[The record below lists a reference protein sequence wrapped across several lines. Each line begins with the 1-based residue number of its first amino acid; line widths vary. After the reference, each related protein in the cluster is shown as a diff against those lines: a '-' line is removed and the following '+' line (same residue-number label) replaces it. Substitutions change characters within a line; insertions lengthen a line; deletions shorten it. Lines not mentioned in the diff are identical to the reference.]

1 MGKDMLELANISKYY
16 DDTEA
21 LACCNL
27 RVSAGETVV
36 LIGPSG
42 CGKSTLLRLIAGL
55 IQADSGSIVLA
66 GETLTPDN
74 ILLARQRMGYVIQE
88 GGLFPH
94 LSVRDNVTVM
104 ARHLR
109 RAPDWI
115 ANRIT
120 ELAQLVRLPLELMT
134 RFPAELSGGQRQR
147 VSLMRAL
154 MLDPELLLLDEP
166 LGALDPM
173 IRYELQ
179 QELKAIFRQLGK
191 SVVMITHDIAEAAYF
206 GHTLVLMRSGR
217 IVQRGSFKDLARS
230 PAEPFVE
237 RFITAQRNP
246 LEQLAEALK

>member
-1 MGKDMLELANISKYY
+1 MLVLSQVSKCYG
-16 DDTEA
+16 DAAA
-21 LACCNL
+21 LAPTDL
-27 RVSAGETVV
+27 EVPAGETLV

-55 IQADSGSIVLA
+55 IPADSGTVTFA
-66 GETLTPDN
+66 GTALTPDN
-74 ILLARQRMGYVIQE
+74 ILQARQRMGYVIQE

-94 LSVRDNVTVM
+94 LSVRDNVNLM
-104 ARHLR
+104 ANYLR
-109 RAPDWI
+109 RDPAWI
-115 ANRIT
+115 ESRIA
-120 ELAQLVRLPLELMT
+120 EMAQLVRLPQELMN

-179 QELKAIFRQLGK
+179 RDLKAIFHQLGK
-191 SVVMITHDIAEAAYF
+191 SVVMVTHDIAEAAYF
-206 GHTLVLMRSGR
+206 GHTLVLMRNGN
-217 IVQRGSFKDLARS
+217 IVQRGGFKDLART
-230 PAEPFVE
+230 PVEPFVE
-237 RFITAQRNP
+237 QFITAQRDP